1 MRSLA
6 ASIVI
11 GPLMLTGALPV
22 AAGHSIF
29 SNAPIQLAASSDPTA
44 DRDTYAQKA
53 RDEMQEWRRKLQDFS

>member
-1 MRSLA
+1 
-6 ASIVI
+6 
-11 GPLMLTGALPV
+11 MLTGALPV